1 MLDNPFLRG
10 FTTRYCDVKGAR
22 LRVFEAGQGPVIALL
37 HGLGGAA
44 SNWTAVAP
52 ALAGRARVVVPELP
66 GHGGSSALPAPVP
79 SLDAY
84 ADRIAGLLDA
94 PAVVAGHSMG
104 GLVALRLAVRH
115 PQLVRGVVLAG
126 SAGISSGSRRSQRAL
141 AVASLIQPG
150 KRIAPLR
157 HLVSERPLL
166 RELAFGFVSVADPR
180 ALDPR
185 VADAF
190 LAGAALHTGVR
201 EAADALVRTDPKRD
215 LHRVRVPALVLH
227 GARDRM
233 VPLRD
238 AFKYAR
244 RLDAPLRAIADCGHL
259 LIGERPRPVID
270 AITEFLDRVLDV
282 EELPV
287 EGEPIR

>member
-1 MLDNPFLRG
+1 MLDNPFLPG
-10 FTTRYCDVKGAR
+10 FSARYCDVRGVR
-22 LRVFEAGQGPVIALL
+22 LRVFEAGVGRVVVLL

-52 ALAGRARVVVPELP
+52 SLAERPRVVVPELP
-66 GHGGSSALPAPVP
+66 GHGGSTALPAPVAT
-79 SLDAY
+79 LDAY
-84 ADRIAGLLDA
+84 ADRVAGVLEA
-94 PAVVAGHSMG
+94 PAVVAGHSLG

-126 SAGISSGSRRSQRAL
+126 SAGISSGTRRSQRAL

-157 HLVSERPLL
+157 HLVSERRVL
-166 RELAFGFVSVADPR
+166 RELAFGFVSVGDPR
-180 ALDPR
+180 ALEPR

-201 EAADALVRTDPKRD
+201 EAADALVRTDPQRD
-215 LHRVRVPALVLH
+215 LQRVRVPALVLH
-227 GARDRM
+227 GAGDRM
-233 VPLRD
+233 VPLRV
-238 AFKYAR
+238 
-244 RLDAPLRAIADCGHL
+244 IADCGHL
-259 LIGERPRPVID
+259 LIGERPRAVVD
-270 AITEFLDRVLDV
+270 AIVSVLDRVLDV

-287 EGEPIR
+287 DRELVG

>member
-1 MLDNPFLRG
+1 MLNNPFLPG
-10 FTTRYCDVKGAR
+10 FTARYYDVKSAR
-22 LRVFEAGQGPVIALL
+22 LRVFEAGEGPAIALL
-37 HGLGGAA
+37 HGLRGAA

-79 SLDAY
+79 TLDAY
-84 ADRIAGLLDA
+84 ADRVAGTLDV
-94 PAVVAGHSMG
+94 PAFVAGHSLG

-126 SAGISSGSRRSQRAL
+126 SAGISSGTRRSQRAL

-150 KRIAPLR
+150 KRVAPLR
-157 HLVSERPLL
+157 HLFSERPFF

-180 ALDPR
+180 ALDAR
-185 VADAF
+185 VAEAF

-201 EAADALVRTDPKRD
+201 EAADALVRTDPRRD
-215 LHRVRVPALVLH
+215 LHRVDVPALVLH

-233 VPLRD
+233 VPLSD
-238 AFKYAR
+238 AFEYAR
-244 RLDAPLRAIADCGHL
+244 RHDAPLRVIADCGHL
-259 LIGERPRPVID
+259 LIGESPRAVVE
-270 AITEFLDRVLDV
+270 AIAELLDRVLDV
-282 EELPV
+282 DEFPV
-287 EGEPIR
+287 EGELIR